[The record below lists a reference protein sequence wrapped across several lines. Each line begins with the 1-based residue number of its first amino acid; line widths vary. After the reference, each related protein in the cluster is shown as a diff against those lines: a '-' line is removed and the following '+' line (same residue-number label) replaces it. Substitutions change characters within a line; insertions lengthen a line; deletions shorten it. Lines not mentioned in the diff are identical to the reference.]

1 MILLHGDMVRIEGNR
16 EDIFLEL
23 LNLKITLAQAPELM
37 DIDQKAME
45 AAVEKLSDNSYK
57 IDEIRRFKM
66 GDQDRTEEFKRTR
79 QKGSQ

>member
-1 MILLHGDMVRIEGNR
+1 MILLDGDLVRIEGNR
-16 EDIFLEL
+16 KDIFLEL

-66 GDQDRTEEFKRTR
+66 GEQDRTEEFKRDR

>member
-1 MILLHGDMVRIEGNR
+1 M
-16 EDIFLEL
+16 

-66 GDQDRTEEFKRTR
+66 GDQDRTEEFKQTR